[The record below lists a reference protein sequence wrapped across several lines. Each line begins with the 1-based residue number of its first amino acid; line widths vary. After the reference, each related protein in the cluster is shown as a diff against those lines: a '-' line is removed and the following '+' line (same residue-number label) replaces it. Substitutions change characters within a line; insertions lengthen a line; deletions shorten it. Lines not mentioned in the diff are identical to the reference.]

1 MKKKKLL
8 ITGGL
13 GNLGSWFTE
22 YAMKYFDVT
31 VLTRK
36 DRDVKIKRDFKLI
49 LADLSDEQAIC
60 EALKGK
66 SFHYVIHAGSA
77 NDAFV
82 DGYMSVSYKVNSFGT
97 RNLIK
102 ALNLEILEHFIYL
115 STFQVYGVY
124 GGLIKEETKTM
135 PRNDYG
141 LSHLLAEHFI
151 EMDMPAEKYSII
163 RLTNSYGCPKEL
175 DSSKWYLII
184 NDLSWSAY
192 YNKEIKLAGNG
203 NALRDFVWM
212 GDVSEA
218 LLNLLI
224 LKPHNEVYNFSRG
237 KTLSMYDIAKAVQT
251 AYQKFYGNYLSIHTN
266 KSDKSCADPSL
277 FVSSSKIKQRLEIN
291 YHDKLVE
298 ETISIFKLL
307 ENKN

>member
-13 GNLGSWFTE
+13 GNLGSWLTE

-66 SFHYVIHAGSA
+66 SFHYVIHAGSV

-82 DGYMSVSYKVNSFGT
+82 DGYMSLSYKVNSFGT

-124 GGLIKEETKTM
+124 GGLIKEETKTL
-135 PRNDYG
+135 PKNDYG

-163 RLTNSYGCPKEL
+163 RLTNCYGCPKDR
-175 DSSKWYLII
+175 DSSKWYLIT
-184 NDLSWSAY
+184 NDLARSAFLHR
-192 YNKEIKLAGNG
+192 EIKLGGNG
-203 NALRDFVWM
+203 KALRDFIWS

-218 LLNLLI
+218 LLNLLT
-224 LKPHNEVYNFSRG
+224 LKPLNEVYNFSQE
-237 KTLSMYDIAKAVQT
+237 KTLSMYQIAEIVQI
-251 AYQKFYGNYLSIHTN
+251 AYQELYGRHLPIYVNE
-266 KSDKSCADPSL
+266 SDKSSADPTL
-277 FVSSSKIKQRLEIN
+277 VVSSSKIKQRLRIN
-291 YHDKLVE
+291 YQNKLVE
-298 ETISIFKLL
+298 ESKAIFKLL

>member
-13 GNLGSWFTE
+13 GNLGSWITE

-36 DRDVKIKRDFKLI
+36 DRDVKIKRDFELI
-49 LADLSDEQAIC
+49 LADLSDEPSLC

-66 SFHYVIHAGSA
+66 NFNYVIHAGSV
-77 NDAFV
+77 NDSFI
-82 DGYMSVSYKVNSFGT
+82 DGYMSLSYKVNSFGT

-102 ALNLEILEHFIYL
+102 ALNLEVIEHFIYL

-135 PRNDYG
+135 PKNDYG
-141 LSHLLAEHFI
+141 MSHLLSEYFI
-151 EMDMPAEKYSII
+151 EMDMPAEKYSVI
-163 RLTNSYGCPKEL
+163 RLTNSFGCPKDL
-175 DSSKWYLII
+175 DSSKWYLIL
-184 NDLSWSAY
+184 NDLSRSAY
-192 YNKEIKLAGNG
+192 YNKEIKLGGNG

-218 LLNLLI
+218 LLNLLN
-224 LKPHNEVYNFSRG
+224 LKPLNEVYNLSRG
-237 KTLSMYDIAKAVQT
+237 KTSSMYDIAEAVQT
-251 AYQKFYGNYLSIHTN
+251 AYQQFYGHHLSIYTN

-277 FVSSSKIKQRLEIN
+277 VVSSSKINQRLEIIH
-291 YHDKLVE
+291 HDKLVE
-298 ETISIFKLL
+298 ESIAIFKLL